1 MDARMLQPCNSLHPI
16 CSVSLLTTE
25 LEIYDFSKKEDNCRK
40 LLRAAIVSGTSG
52 DTFTESGP

>member
-1 MDARMLQPCNSLHPI
+1 MLQPCNSLYPV

-25 LEIYDFSKKEDNCRK
+25 LEIEDFSKKEDNCRK